1 MHAVNR
7 RVFLLSAIALAAPS
21 PARAQ
26 TAWPQ
31 RPVKFIVSLGPGSGV
46 DLVARLFGDRLAV
59 RWGKPVVVEN
69 KPGGDGVVAINA
81 FIAAHDDHTFLFT
94 PTGAFNAHP
103 FVHEK
108 MPYDPRELVPV
119 ARVTNTLVGVGV
131 PSSLGISS
139 LKEFVALVQAKPGE
153 LNWTGLAGGLD
164 VAFSGFLASNRLE
177 MKKVSYRDPVQG
189 LNDVAEGRVQTYV
202 TALAVMRP
210 QIEGGRIKLIAIANH
225 ERAPSA
231 PDVPT
236 AVEAG
241 YPDLAFDGLVGLFGP
256 RDLSDDLRKRIA
268 ADIREIGADRT
279 IIDRLGATGQLVRP
293 GDATEFA
300 ASIERQRAQ
309 IAAAAKRTGLKP
321 Q

>member
-1 MHAVNR
+1 MFA
-7 RVFLLSAIALAAPS
+7 LLSQ

-26 TAWPQ
+26 TWPQ

-46 DLVARLFGDRLAV
+46 DLVARLFGDRLAA

-69 KPGGDGVVAINA
+69 KPGGDGIVAINA

-108 MPYDPRELVPV
+108 LPYDPRELLPV
-119 ARVTNTLVGVGV
+119 ARVTNTLVGIGV
-131 PSSLGISS
+131 PASLGVSS
-139 LKEFVALVQAKPGE
+139 LKEFVALVRAKPGE

-164 VAFSGFLASNRLE
+164 VAFAGFLASNGLE
-177 MKKVSYRDPVQG
+177 MKRVSYRDPVQG
-189 LNDVAEGRVQTYV
+189 LNDVAEGRVQAYV

-210 QIEGGRIKLIAIANH
+210 QIEAGKIELIAIANH

-231 PDVPT
+231 PGVPT
-236 AVEAG
+236 AIEAG
-241 YPDLAFDGLVGLFGP
+241 FPDLAFDGLVGLFGP
-256 RDLSDDLRKRIA
+256 REMSNALRQRIA
-268 ADIREIGADRT
+268 SDIREIGRDPV
-279 IIDRLGATGQLVRP
+279 IVERLGATGQLVRP
-293 GDATEFA
+293 GDAKEFA
-300 ASIERQRAQ
+300 ASIEQQRLQ
-309 IAAAAKRTGLKP
+309 IATAAKRSGLKP